1 MKKINLLFLLFS
13 FSASSA
19 DDSSEWS
26 ASIYDKW
33 SDSVVCMHI
42 KQQPSH
48 KGFLKEVKK
57 RNLDCGKALIDPEK
71 SIVNRF
77 KDWTNDDLCRWLDST
92 SIPNPILEEIIS
104 RQLSCHSSCNSNEL
118 TLKNI
123 DCYKKSDVTEILIE
137 FDNSDIDVDDRNEL
151 PISPALNGID
161 MSGFIPPKIN
171 SMDSR
176 FFFINGMK
184 QEASTTYIDAL
195 RSYLESSGQ
204 GDAFSLNPQEVSEIL
219 IEFDNSDIDVD
230 DRNELPISPGLNGI
244 DMSGFIPPKI
254 NSMDSRFFFI
264 NGMKQEA
271 STTYIDAL
279 RSYLESSGQGDAFS
293 LNPQEVK

>member
-33 SDSVVCMHI
+33 SDSIVCMHI

-176 FFFINGMK
+176 FFFINGK
-184 QEASTTYIDAL
+184 
-195 RSYLESSGQ
+195 
-204 GDAFSLNPQEVSEIL
+204 
-219 IEFDNSDIDVD
+219 
-230 DRNELPISPGLNGI
+230 
-244 DMSGFIPPKI
+244 
-254 NSMDSRFFFI
+254 
-264 NGMKQEA
+264 KQEA